1 MSNIFVRVYYDSN
14 NIRDASIWK
23 LGLVTEESNM
33 LYIETLHENVSDKLP
48 EEKFVE
54 LAKDSYFKG
63 LANVDTKLASIEL
76 VDKING
82 KGSTDINIYVNS
94 DDNIRNKILSFI
106 KKFNSTNEIV
116 LIFKDSYEEV
126 LFFDFIKDTLKDY
139 DIKTM
144 TIHNYICD
152 PTDNYS
158 KICEQSFNTSLE
170 EVKDNE
176 EMTSLLKYIKI
187 VIECLILKD
196 LFTYINK

>member
-106 KKFNSTNEIV
+106 KKFNNTNEVV
-116 LIFKDSYEEV
+116 LVFKDSYEEV

-158 KICEQSFNTSLE
+158 KICEQSLNTSLE